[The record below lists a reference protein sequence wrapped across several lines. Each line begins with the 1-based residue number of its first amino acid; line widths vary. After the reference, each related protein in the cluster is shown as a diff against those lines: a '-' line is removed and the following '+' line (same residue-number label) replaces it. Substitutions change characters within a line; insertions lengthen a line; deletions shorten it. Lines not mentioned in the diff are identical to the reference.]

1 MMFVV
6 LFAKLRSEM
15 KSTSHRRL
23 LNGKVFLQA
32 VIDSTSLLLVC
43 IPFLTFPVKG
53 QRHQLRGCDGARNEE
68 KKKINVKDFS
78 IRERKLLRQAIFH
91 NQPPSRK
98 SFALNVLILIFFVFH
113 VGLGISWSNYV

>member
-78 IRERKLLRQAIFH
+78 IRGTQIITPGNF
-91 NQPPSRK
+91 P
-98 SFALNVLILIFFVFH
+98 
-113 VGLGISWSNYV
+113 